1 MLPRGDHPL
10 GCTMVVYPGH
20 PLVGCVVSVVR
31 RYGQRRDGQW
41 VIELPDGS
49 RQYVPASWCSP
60 LSSSRETLTVP
71 ASPRDG
77 PPPSGVTPSPLNL
90 AALRDLAALVR
101 HLQEASGQRREEQDD
116 ARPAARAAA
125 RQERAIGRGE
135 QTAGATEQAGGVAYV
150 GELPADRSATA
161 GHGDPASGPPAGR
174 SQVGEPPRDDVRPA

>member
-1 MLPRGDHPL
+1 
-10 GCTMVVYPGH
+10 MVVYPGH

-31 RYGQRRDGQW
+31 RYGQRGDGQW

-71 ASPRDG
+71 LPLPDG
-77 PPPSGVTPSPLNL
+77 PPPPGIASSPLSL

-125 RQERAIGRGE
+125 RQERAIGRRE
-135 QTAGATEQAGGVAYV
+135 QTPGATEQAGGIADV
-150 GELPADRSATA
+150 GELPAGGSAAA
-161 GHGDPASGPPAGR
+161 GQGDPASGPPAGR
-174 SQVGEPPRDDVRPA
+174 GQVGEQPPDDVRQP